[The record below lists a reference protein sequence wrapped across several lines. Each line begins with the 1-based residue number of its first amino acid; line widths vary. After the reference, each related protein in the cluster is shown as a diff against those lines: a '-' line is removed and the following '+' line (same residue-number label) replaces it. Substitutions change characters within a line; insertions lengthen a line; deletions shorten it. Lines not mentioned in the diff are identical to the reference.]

1 MINTVK
7 ANILKVPVKEQL
19 SALINDGEVIEVRII
34 GTEKGVVSGYYD
46 NLDKLEHDL
55 YKYNGRH
62 NIFFTMN
69 ELNGSFD
76 SVDKNVLSNHSIN
89 TTKDKD
95 ISKRRY
101 VLVDV
106 DPERPTNCSST
117 DDEHEYSLKKVMTIE
132 SDLRKSGF
140 GPMITCNSGNGY
152 HLLIPVDM
160 DNTTEVT
167 KLIHDFLKK
176 LSSKYSDAAAKVDIT
191 TYNAARIIKLYGT
204 KAVKGN
210 HTEERPHRVSGI
222 VTDMSTFEK
231 QITPIEVFERY
242 VHQGAEI
249 EKKVSKKPKARK
261 VSAFGKFDVQ
271 TWIESHGYRVNK
283 IKDYDEDSTLFEIV
297 PCPFENG
304 HDEDNG
310 AFIIQKK
317 NGYLCAGCQHNKCS
331 DEDWNTLWQKL
342 EPKLPNP
349 NERLH
354 NNSEGKKK
362 ETYADI
368 IMRIIEEE
376 NHYFFKNQ
384 YGEIYVEVPNLDNQV
399 FSVLGNNYRGYLL
412 SLYYEKMDTPIREDN
427 IKDVLKTLNFYYKY
441 NTDDVVNTY
450 KRLGHDDDK
459 NYYYYLNDEQ
469 KNCVIIQQENGCY
482 DYKVTNV
489 LDKCKFIASNEMKV
503 QVLPSTED
511 NEMEFLDYMKKYYIQ
526 LSDYELL
533 LHNVLICYRM
543 LHGMVQPLCFYV
555 GAQGSGKSTLA
566 SLDCEIV
573 NPMINSLTSR
583 PTTIKDWQ
591 AVLSKSDYITFDNIS
606 HLNQAES
613 DLLCVAVDA
622 NGTTTQRKLYTDDE
636 TNVLNIYTSINF
648 TSIYLVANQ
657 RDLASRGI
665 MLRTGN
671 LDYDSRKDIIKIKEE
686 FRKDLPDILTK
697 MFKILVDAL
706 NMEKQEKNE
715 NEKMYIRNTSFQR
728 FGKCIAK
735 SMGYTENDF
744 YEALKK
750 NETEMNLM
758 LDDMDDFTSI
768 VIEFMQDKKEVFG
781 TPSNVFAEIKKF
793 HADYPGLGSICGLT
807 TPATFSRELSKKADA
822 LRLRGVTYSRGERN
836 GKRYL
841 KFEYKQ

>member
-1 MINTVK
+1 MKMIK
-7 ANILKVPVKEQL
+7 RPILFRVPVKKQL
-19 SALINDGEVIEVRII
+19 SSLINAGEVIEVRII
-34 GTEKGVVSGYYD
+34 GTPEGVVSGYYD
-46 NLDKLEHDL
+46 NLDKLEGDL
-55 YKYNGRH
+55 YRYNG
-62 NIFFTMN
+62 NYNVFFTMN
-69 ELNGSFD
+69 KLND
-76 SVDKNVLSNHSIN
+76 SVDSVNRNVLSSYSIN

-101 VLVDV
+101 VLIDV
-106 DPERPTNCSST
+106 DPERPTGCSST
-117 DDEHEYSLKKVMTIE
+117 DDEHEYSLKKAMTIE
-132 SDLRKSGF
+132 SDLRKFGF
-140 GPMITCNSGNGY
+140 GPMITCDSGNGY

-160 DNTTEVT
+160 ENTKEVT
-167 KLIHDFLKK
+167 KLVHDFLKK
-176 LSSKYSDAAAKVDIT
+176 LSIKYNDAVAKVDIT

-222 VTDMSTFEK
+222 VTDMTTFER
-231 QITPIEVFERY
+231 QITPIEIFEKY
-242 VHQGAEI
+242 VSNDTKY
-249 EKKVSKKPKARK
+249 EKKHSKKPKVEKA
-261 VSAFGKFDVQ
+261 STFAKFDVQ
-271 TWIESHGYRVNK
+271 TWVESHGYQVNK
-283 IKDYDEDSTLFEIV
+283 IKDYNEDSTLFEIV

-310 AFIIQKK
+310 AFIIQSKD
-317 NGYLCAGCQHNKCS
+317 GYLSAGCHHNKCAGENW
-331 DEDWNTLWQKL
+331 DTLWKKL
-342 EPKLPNP
+342 EPNLPNP
-349 NERLH
+349 NERFH
-354 NNSEGKKK
+354 KKSEPKKK

-368 IMRIIEEE
+368 IMRIIDEEK
-376 NHYFFKNQ
+376 HYFFKNQ
-384 YGEIYVEVPNLDNQV
+384 YGEIYVEVPQLGNQV
-399 FSVLGNNYRGYLL
+399 FKVMGNDYRGYLL
-412 SLYYEKMDTPIREDN
+412 SLYYEKMNTPIREDN
-427 IKDVLKTLNFYYKY
+427 VKDVLKTLNSFYKY
-441 NTDDVVNTY
+441 NTEDVVNTY
-450 KRLGHDDDK
+450 KRLGHDEDK

-469 KNCVIIQQENGCY
+469 KNCVILQQENGYY
-482 DYKVTNV
+482 DYTVTNV
-489 LDKCKFIASNEMKV
+489 LDKCKFIASNEMRT
-503 QVLPSTED
+503 QVSPSVKD
-511 NEMEFLDYMKKYYIQ
+511 DGMEFLDYMKKYYIQ

-533 LHNVLICYRM
+533 LHNVLICYRV

-566 SLDCEIV
+566 SLDCEII
-573 NPMINSLTSR
+573 NPMVNSLTSR

-606 HLNQAES
+606 HLSQAES

-622 NGTTTQRKLYTDDE
+622 NATSTQRKLYTDDE

-686 FRKDLPDILTK
+686 FRKDLPNILSK

-706 NMEKQEKNE
+706 NMEKQDKID

-728 FGKCIAK
+728 YGRCIAK
-735 SMGYTENDF
+735 AMGYTEGEF
-744 YEALKK
+744 YDALKK
-750 NETEMNLM
+750 NESEMNLM

-768 VIEFMQDKKEVFG
+768 VIEFMQEKKDVFG

-793 HADYPGLGSICGLT
+793 HADYPGLGSINGLT
-807 TPATFSRELSKKADA
+807 TPATFSKELSKKADA